1 MEDKTSTGQTAAPID
16 DNADPAITEQDA
28 LKLRR
33 HAAGIADDKVQCG
46 LALSG
51 GGIRSATFC
60 LGLLRAFAAN
70 GILRRFDYLS
80 TVSGGGYAGAAFGRL
95 YKENTGADEV
105 EEGLQRDD
113 TLFLWWLRSNGR
125 YLIPHGF
132 GDMMQALSTYLRG
145 IFATQLD
152 VTMLA
157 LGFALCVIAPHLAY
171 RLDDAPFT
179 LRFVLP
185 TIWWTFSVVP
195 LFVALCTIVAY
206 WASRDRTNGVGNW
219 IKFLRCVV
227 LYVGGYLVIRRIT
240 PQLIGDAPAEFD
252 LRDAL
257 IRYALPAIPV
267 AGILGESW
275 QAVLVN
281 ALTAEKRIY
290 FTTMLTR
297 TLTAFL
303 FCVAFGLLD
312 WLSWIAVHVWL
323 DKYSS
328 WFVAVAS
335 GIAGILIFARQTLP
349 EFAKGEAKPTSIH
362 ISLHTLANVVG
373 LFIVALVVLGWLIVV
388 QAWVFNEQAYP
399 GQRALFVFAIVVIY
413 VLLTFRDLDQLNWS
427 SLHPFFR
434 SRLARTYISVG
445 NYPAP
450 DRERGDDE
458 RFPISPLHAND
469 RNATNLTEKVTRL
482 LKGDDVALKDYTPFR
497 YGGPIHLINCCI
509 NQTKDDRTG
518 NYNAD
523 RKGVAMAVSSLGVEI
538 GTHLPIQDGNLD
550 RSNVSQWI
558 AVSGAAVGSGMG
570 SHTGPGMSALL
581 FMSGLRLGF
590 WWRKNVAVKASKFS
604 AVFSELFARFPG
616 LRSAACYLSDG
627 GHFDNTGVY
636 ALLKRRLPLI
646 VLADCGADPDYLFG
660 DLENLV
666 RKAKI
671 DYTYD
676 IEFLDPTSLTSSPL
690 GFNMASSFGIP
701 DTIGPDAPADEC
713 FLLARITYDAI
724 RGEYGTLLVIKP
736 RRLSDLPLD
745 VAGYADAHPGFPQQ
759 HTGNQFFDEAQ
770 WESYE
775 RLGWLIGKKV
785 SADMLS
791 ELPGWTG
798 SGATV
803 GSGLLNPTKPADAP
817 PQPTRRQRIA
827 STVGTSLG
835 IGAVASIIL
844 TGWQLWDQQSKE
856 ELARDLARVQSFETQ
871 LGATRKAMS
880 DKELSWP
887 EKNAF
892 LMQLIAENNSIHDT
906 PSRTL
911 NQIALDALADD
922 LEATCKKLDAANDVD
937 NAATCEIVKAEL
949 HGNGP
954 SADSPLAKANDDYWS
969 NPHKVDIAAVGG
981 TKAAGAAAGASM
993 TAAVGETRSTGTT
1006 GATGATGSGEAARMQ
1021 EACSPPNGKRLTLY
1035 IQIYSE
1041 GERALALKIARQAH
1055 AAGMLT
1061 SAVEDVTETAKQLGK
1076 TPPYQW
1082 KNLTWLYHGEDGKT
1096 CAMAGQDWVAANIG
1110 AAEYDHIADDIHRAV
1125 RRIPDALDAQSNN
1138 IELWIPPAGSAAK

>member
-1 MEDKTSTGQTAAPID
+1 MDDRSEPENAAEPLATNLEPGISEPD
-16 DNADPAITEQDA
+16 AI
-28 LKLRR
+28 KLRR
-33 HAAGIADDKVQCG
+33 QAAGIADDKVQCG

-80 TVSGGGYAGAAFGRL
+80 TVSGGGYAGVAFGRL
-95 YKENTGADEV
+95 FKEKTGADEV
-105 EEGLQRDD
+105 EAGLQRDD

-145 IFATQLD
+145 IVATQLD
-152 VTMLA
+152 VTILA
-157 LGFALCVIAPHLAY
+157 LGFALCVIAPHLLY
-171 RLDDAPFT
+171 RLDDAPFA
-179 LRFVLP
+179 LRLVLP
-185 TIWWTFSVVP
+185 TIWWTFSVAP

-206 WASRDRTNGVGNW
+206 WASRDRTNGVGGW
-219 IKFLRCVV
+219 IKFLRCVI
-227 LYVGGYLVIRRIT
+227 LYAGGYIVIRRII
-240 PQLIGDAPAEFD
+240 PSLIGDAPAEFD

-267 AGILGESW
+267 AGFLGELW
-275 QAVLVN
+275 QTAMVN
-281 ALTAEKRIY
+281 SLTAEKRIF

-303 FCVAFGLLD
+303 FCFAFGLLD

-323 DKYSS
+323 DEYSS
-328 WFVAVAS
+328 WFVAIVS
-335 GIAGILIFARQTLP
+335 GVAGILVFARQTLP
-349 EFAKGEAKPTSIH
+349 EFAKGEAKPTTIH
-362 ISLHTLANVVG
+362 VSLHTLANVVG

-388 QAWVFNEQAYP
+388 QAWVFNEKADP
-399 GQRALFVFAIVVIY
+399 AHRALFIFAIVAIY
-413 VLLTFRDLDQLNWS
+413 VLTTLRDLDQLNWS

-434 SRLARTYISVG
+434 SRLARTYVSVG
-445 NYPAP
+445 NYPPPAT
-450 DRERGDDE
+450 ERNNDE

-469 RNATNLTEKVTRL
+469 RDATNKTAKVTRL
-482 LKGDDVALKDYTPFR
+482 LQGDDVPLQDYAPFR

-523 RKGVAMAVSSLGVEI
+523 RKGVALAVSSLGVEI
-538 GTHLPIQDGNLD
+538 GTHQPIQDASLD
-550 RSNVSQWI
+550 HSNVSQWI

-590 WWRKNVAVKASKFS
+590 WWRKNLTVKVSKFS
-604 AVFSELFARFPG
+604 AVFAELFARFPG

-636 ALLKRRLPLI
+636 TLLKRRLPLI
-646 VLADCGADPDYLFG
+646 VLADCGADPEYLFR

-690 GFNMASSFGIP
+690 GFNMASCFGIP
-701 DTIGPDAPADEC
+701 DAIGPEVPADEC
-713 FLLARITYDAI
+713 FLLARITYDAAK
-724 RGEYGTLLVIKP
+724 GEYGTLLVIKP
-736 RRLSDLPLD
+736 RRLNDLPLD
-745 VAGYADAHPGFPQQ
+745 VAGYADAHPEFPQQ

-785 SADMLS
+785 SADLLS

-798 SGATV
+798 SGSTV
-803 GSGLLNPTKPADAP
+803 GSGLLNPVKSADTPA
-817 PQPTRRQRIA
+817 QPGRRQRIA

-835 IGAVASIIL
+835 IGAIASVIL

-856 ELARDLARVQSFETQ
+856 KLAHDLARQQTFETQ
-871 LGATRKAMS
+871 LNAAQKAMS
-880 DKELSWP
+880 DKGLSWP
-887 EKNAF
+887 EKNAS
-892 LMQLIAENNSIHDT
+892 LMQLIALIPEIKDIHDT
-906 PSRTL
+906 SSGAL
-911 NQIALDALADD
+911 NRAALDALARQLD
-922 LEATCKKLDAANDVD
+922 ATCKNFDAANDTD
-937 NAATCEIVKAEL
+937 NATLCGSTKNDL
-949 HGNGP
+949 LGNGP
-954 SADSPLAKANDDYWS
+954 QVDSPLVKANYDYWS
-969 NPHKVDIAAVGG
+969 NPRVSEIAVASGG
-981 TKAAGAAAGASM
+981 KPAAGVTAAALS
-993 TAAVGETRSTGTT
+993 ETRGADTT
-1006 GATGATGSGEAARMQ
+1006 GATGSRAAVHML
-1021 EACSPPNGKRLTLY
+1021 EACSPPSGKRFTLY
-1035 IQIYSE
+1035 IQIYGE
-1041 GERALALKIARQAH
+1041 NERALALKIARQAH
-1055 AAGMLT
+1055 DAGMLT
-1061 SAVEDVTETAKQLGK
+1061 AAVEDVTETAKQLNK

-1082 KNLTWLYHGEDGKT
+1082 KNLAWLYHGDDGKA
-1096 CAMAGQDWVAANIG
+1096 CAMAGQEWVAKNIG
-1110 AAEYDHIADDIHRAV
+1110 AGEYDHITDDIDRAV
-1125 RRIPDALDAQSNN
+1125 RQIPDALNAQSSN
-1138 IELWIPPAGSAAK
+1138 IELWIPPADVTAK